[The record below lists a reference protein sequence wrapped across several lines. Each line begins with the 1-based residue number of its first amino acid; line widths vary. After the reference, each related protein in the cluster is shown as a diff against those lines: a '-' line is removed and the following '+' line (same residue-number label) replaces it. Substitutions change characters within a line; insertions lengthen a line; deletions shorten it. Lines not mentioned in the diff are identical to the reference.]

1 MAKPDTDNRER
12 NNGAGDQAA
21 RNRVSDQVL
30 AQLVTMIVSGECAP
44 GQKLPP
50 ERALAER
57 LGVNRTTLREA
68 LRRLESMGLI
78 AVRQGGGITV
88 QNPAECATLEYA
100 AFLAVQDLADADMI
114 LSLEQARRAFAL
126 HAVRLAAARITD
138 EGAERLIKILDDF
151 PGAPDQSL
159 LSGQWD
165 FCLLSEIARLSG
177 DMAFVC
183 YLNTIRDTFGTMRL
197 VYSGMSGERLK
208 AMAALCAK
216 MVRAIAA
223 GKKKK
228 SVKLADLFLRE
239 QAAAMAASLKTAAA
253 VKRE

>member
-1 MAKPDTDNRER
+1 MAKPDADNKER
-12 NNGAGDQAA
+12 NGGTGDQAA

-30 AQLVTMIVSGECAP
+30 AQLVSMIVSGECAP

-100 AFLAVQDLADADMI
+100 AFLVPQELADADMI
-114 LSLEQARRAFAL
+114 LSLEQARRVFAL
-126 HAVRLAAARITD
+126 QAVRLAAERITD
-138 EGAERLIKILDDF
+138 EGAVSLHKIIDDF
-151 PGAPDQSL
+151 PGAPDQDL

-165 FCLLSEIARLSG
+165 FRLLSEIARLSG
-177 DMAFVC
+177 NMAFVC

-197 VYSGMSGERLK
+197 VYSGISGERLK
-208 AMAALCAK
+208 ALAALCAK
-216 MVRAIAA
+216 MARAIAA

-228 SVKLADLFLRE
+228 SVKLADLFLQE
-239 QAAAMAASLKTAAA
+239 QAAALAVSLKSAAA
-253 VKRE
+253 GKRQ